1 MPPGA
6 RDNAMESATF
16 DRILELAKQRKLAVS
31 DHAYV
36 KAEKSGILLTDLT
49 KSLALA
55 EVLEDYPGDWKG
67 PSVLLLH
74 IEPSGQPV
82 HAVWGIAAGTG
93 EPAVLVTCYRPD
105 PARWSEDFRKRKT

>member
-1 MPPGA
+1 
-6 RDNAMESATF
+6 MESATF
-16 DRILELAKQRKLAVS
+16 DRILELARQRKLTFS

-49 KSLALA
+49 RSLALA
-55 EVLEDYPGDWKG
+55 EVLEDYPGSWKG

-74 IEPSGQPV
+74 IEPSGKPL
-82 HAVWGIAAGTG
+82 HAVWGIAAGAS